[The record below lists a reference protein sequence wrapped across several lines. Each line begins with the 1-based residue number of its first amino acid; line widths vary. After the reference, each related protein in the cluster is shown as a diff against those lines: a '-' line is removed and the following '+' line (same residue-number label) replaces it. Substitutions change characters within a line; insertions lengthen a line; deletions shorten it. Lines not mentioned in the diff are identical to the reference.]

1 MEIIRNGA
9 DLSAYLRNIND
20 IYESNGWGRGY
31 SDEKIRKM
39 FSASIYRLAV
49 ADGAAVGLLR
59 AYGDNVAETHVT
71 ELAVHKNHQGKGYGS
86 LLMKDL
92 LDAFSHTAVYVMAF
106 AENRGFFER
115 FNLKDQS
122 SKFTVY
128 AVAARQ

>member
-9 DLSAYLRNIND
+9 DLSAYLRDIND

-31 SDEKIRKM
+31 SDEKLRKM

-59 AYGDNVAETHVT
+59 AYGDNVVETHVT

-86 LLMKDL
+86 LLMNDL
-92 LDAFSHTAVYVMAF
+92 LSAFPHTSVYTMAF
-106 AENRGFFER
+106 TENKGFFER
-115 FNLKDQS
+115 FQMKDKS
-122 SKFTVY
+122 SRFTVY
-128 AVAARQ
+128 AMAARQ

>member
-9 DLSAYLRNIND
+9 DLSAYLRDIND

-59 AYGDNVAETHVT
+59 AYVV
-71 ELAVHKNHQGKGYGS
+71 LMGK
-86 LLMKDL
+86 
-92 LDAFSHTAVYVMAF
+92 TAVKIKNACQKIGFDNTIIGMSLMMAP
-106 AENRGFFER
+106 
-115 FNLKDQS
+115 
-122 SKFTVY
+122 SKKK
-128 AVAARQ
+128 

>member
-1 MEIIRNGA
+1 MR
-9 DLSAYLRNIND
+9 DIND

-49 ADGAAVGLLR
+49 TDGAAVGLLR
-59 AYGDNVAETHVT
+59 AYGDNVVETHVT